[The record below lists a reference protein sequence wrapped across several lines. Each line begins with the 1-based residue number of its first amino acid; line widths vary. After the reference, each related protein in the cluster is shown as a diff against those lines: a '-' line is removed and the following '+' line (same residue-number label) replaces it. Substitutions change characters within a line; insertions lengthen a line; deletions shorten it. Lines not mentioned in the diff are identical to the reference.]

1 MSNIFLIVV
10 SVICVG
16 LLIRLFYLE
25 RKFEKLKEG
34 LSSMWN
40 DYNYI
45 RKRFE
50 DTANEYSKL
59 VKRFRKQIEEEG
71 FNIEE

>member
-1 MSNIFLIVV
+1 MLR
-10 SVICVG
+10 ICIG

-25 RKFEKLKEG
+25 HKFEKLKEG
-34 LSSMWN
+34 LSSMWS

-71 FNIEE
+71 FNIE